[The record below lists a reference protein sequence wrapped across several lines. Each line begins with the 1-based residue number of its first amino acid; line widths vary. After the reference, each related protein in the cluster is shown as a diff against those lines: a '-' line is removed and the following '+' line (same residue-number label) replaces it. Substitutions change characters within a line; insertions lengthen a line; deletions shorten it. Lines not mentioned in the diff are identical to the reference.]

1 MTFTVYDLVSE
12 PYTIDLE
19 TLDDLTT
26 LSERYGWEE
35 LVVDMR
41 ELTILVGRCG
51 APPTRRPARNILKK
65 GLDKPGKLC
74 YNDIVPKRNGKRGH
88 DNDEPRRA
96 DCLL

>member
-41 ELTILVGRCG
+41 ELTIIVGR
-51 APPTRRPARNILKK
+51 
-65 GLDKPGKLC
+65 
-74 YNDIVPKRNGKRGH
+74 
-88 DNDEPRRA
+88 
-96 DCLL
+96 